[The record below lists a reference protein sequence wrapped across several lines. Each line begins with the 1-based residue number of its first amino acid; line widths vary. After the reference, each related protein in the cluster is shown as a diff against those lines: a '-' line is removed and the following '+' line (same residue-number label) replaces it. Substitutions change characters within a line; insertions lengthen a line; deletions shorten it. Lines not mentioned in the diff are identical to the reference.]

1 MRKYIF
7 LALFGLMTVMPTSAQ
22 NYRNSRYYN
31 QNTGRLDY
39 SKRNAGS
46 SWNHHG
52 NYISKPYFVGFR
64 IGPSFTT
71 INSDDEFL
79 DGSSSKT
86 GLNVGFAAGFALSN
100 QIPLYFESGVYYTEK
115 GGKNSRDDFDIKYNL
130 NYLEVPFVL
139 KYIYN
144 IDRTF
149 SIQPFFGGYVA
160 GGVGGKIK
168 DYDFRETYDSF
179 EDHHDRGAFKR
190 FDGGLRMGVGL
201 GIDMFYM
208 DLTYDLGLAN
218 TANDYFDESKNSAL
232 MLNFG
237 VNF

>member
-7 LALFGLMTVMPTSAQ
+7 MALLGLVTVLPTSAQ

-31 QNTGRLDY
+31 PSTGRLDY
-39 SKRNAGS
+39 SKRAPQS
-46 SWNHHG
+46 SWNYHG
-52 NYISKPYFVGFR
+52 NYDSKPFYVGFR

-71 INSDDEFL
+71 VNSDNEYL

-115 GGKNSRDDFDIKYNL
+115 GGKNTRDDYDFKYNM

-144 IDRTF
+144 IDKTF

-160 GGVGGKIK
+160 GGIGGKIK
-168 DYDFRETYDSF
+168 DYDYHEAYDSF
-179 EDHHDRGAFKR
+179 GDYHDKGAFKR

-208 DLTYDLGLAN
+208 DLTYDLGLSN
-218 TANDYFDESKNSAL
+218 VGHDDFDETKNSAL

>member
-1 MRKYIF
+1 MKKYIF
-7 LALFGLMTVMPTSAQ
+7 MALLGLVTVLPTSAQ

-31 QNTGRLDY
+31 RSTGRLDY
-39 SKRNAGS
+39 SKRNTQS
-46 SWNHHG
+46 SWNYHG
-52 NYISKPYFVGFR
+52 NYDSKPFYVGFR

-71 INSDDEFL
+71 VNSDNKYL

-86 GLNVGFAAGFALSN
+86 GLNVGFAAGFALSD
-100 QIPLYFESGVYYTEK
+100 QVPLYLESGLYYTEK
-115 GGKNSRDDFDIKYNL
+115 GGKNTKKGFDFQYNL

-144 IDRTF
+144 INKTF
-149 SIQPFFGGYVA
+149 SIQPFFGGYIA

-168 DYDFRETYDSF
+168 DFDYREAYNSF
-179 EDHHDRGAFKR
+179 DDNDDAAFKR

-208 DLTYDLGLAN
+208 DLTYDLGLSN
-218 TANDYFDESKNSAL
+218 IGHDYFDETKNSAL